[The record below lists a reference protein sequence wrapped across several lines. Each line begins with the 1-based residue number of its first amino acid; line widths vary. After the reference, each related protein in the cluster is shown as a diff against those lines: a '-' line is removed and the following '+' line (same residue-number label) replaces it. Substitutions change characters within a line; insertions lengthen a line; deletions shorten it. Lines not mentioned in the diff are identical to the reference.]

1 MSYMKCRRLSERGG
15 KITINITENNV
26 SPAMWRD
33 YTMKGD
39 GRGALIS
46 MIWNNEIQLQ
56 GRAKLGLGGKIEDA
70 IERVGGRR
78 WYGCDDITK
87 EEEAEMLS
95 KVEALA
101 FGKAR
106 SVEVL

>member
-26 SPAMWRD
+26 IPYEWRD
-33 YTMKGD
+33 CTLED
-39 GRGALIS
+39 RSQVVRA
-46 MIWNNEIQLQ
+46 IWANELKLQ
-56 GRAKLGLGGKIEDA
+56 GDAKRGLGGKIEDA

-78 WYGCDDITK
+78 WYGCDDITR

-101 FGKAR
+101 FGEAR
-106 SVEVL
+106 G